1 MGEVINPIKIRSLVR
16 NIMMKVMVEIK
27 DLKKGM
33 YVSELDRP
41 WLETPFLF
49 QGFRITNVQEIE
61 QLSNTCNYVYV
72 DPEKSVVPLPRGT
85 AAAVSH
91 QPKPS
96 QPEIKRQRFAIP
108 YQVEFEQEFPKAK
121 HIYQHATKKMDK
133 IMNDTRSGCSL
144 NAQEIKS
151 TVVSIAD
158 SVIRNPDALM
168 LLSALESKDEQSVT
182 HSVNVC
188 TLSLI
193 FGRYIGLEKKPLYE
207 LGTGALL
214 HDIGETKIPSEI
226 LSKSDKRSPEE
237 LEVMKQHTHHGVELL
252 MKASG
257 LPQSAIEI
265 ARDHHERM
273 NGSGYPQKLL
283 GDQLSLFTKIVS
295 IADVYD
301 SVTAGLHGKPAITCT
316 EALKNMY
323 VWRDELF
330 DSLLVEQFIQCLGIY
345 PIGSTVEL
353 NTGEIG
359 IVISASPGR
368 RLLPRVMLVRD
379 QDKKPYEPP
388 KIINLEQFCDSNRA
402 CKFEIR
408 RVVKAETFSIDVRN
422 YILRELQL
430 QVA

>member
-1 MGEVINPIKIRSLVR
+1 
-16 NIMMKVMVEIK
+16 MMKVMVEIK
-27 DLKKGM
+27 DLRKGM
-33 YVSELDRP
+33 YISELDRP

-61 QLSNTCNYVYV
+61 QLGDSCKYVYV
-72 DPEKSVVPLPRGT
+72 DPEKSVVPIPKSS
-85 AAAVSH
+85 AAAVS
-91 QPKPS
+91 QPPKPS
-96 QPEIKRQRFAIP
+96 QPEIKRQQFAIP
-108 YQVEFEQEFPKAK
+108 YQVEFEHEFPKAK
-121 HIYQHATKKMDK
+121 QIYQHATQKMDK
-133 IMNDTRSGCSL
+133 IFNETRSGNSL
-144 NAQEIKS
+144 NAHEIKS

-168 LLSALESKDEQSVT
+168 LLSALESKDEQAVT
-182 HSVNVC
+182 HSINVC

-214 HDIGETKIPSEI
+214 HDIGETKVPDEI
-226 LSKSDKRSPEE
+226 LHKSDKRSPEE
-237 LEVMKQHTHHGVELL
+237 LEIMKKHTRHGVELL

-257 LPQSAIEI
+257 LPQSAIEV

-301 SVTAGLHGKPAITCT
+301 SVTSGLHGKPSITCT

-323 VWRDELF
+323 VWREELF

-353 NTGEIG
+353 STGEIG
-359 IVISASPGR
+359 IVISTNPGR

-388 KIINLEQFCDSNRA
+388 KIINLEQFCKDGN

-408 RVVKAETFSIDVRN
+408 RVVKADAFSIDVRN
-422 YILRELQL
+422 YILRELDL

>member
-1 MGEVINPIKIRSLVR
+1 M
-16 NIMMKVMVEIK
+16 IMMKVMVEIK

-61 QLSNTCNYVYV
+61 QLTTSCNYVYV
-72 DPEKSVVPLPRGT
+72 DPEKSVVPIPQKRAG
-85 AAAVSH
+85 AAVNDIS
-91 QPKPS
+91 KKTE
-96 QPEIKRQRFAIP
+96 PEIKRQRFSIP
-108 YQVEFEQEFPKAK
+108 YQVEFEHEFPKAK
-121 HIYQHATKKMDK
+121 KIYQQATLKMER
-133 IMNDTRSGCSL
+133 IINDTRSGCSL
-144 NAQEIKS
+144 NAHEIKS

-168 LLSALESKDEQSVT
+168 LLSVLESKDDQAVT
-182 HSVNVC
+182 HSINVC

-214 HDIGETKIPSEI
+214 HDIGETKVPNEI
-226 LSKSDKRSPEE
+226 LQKRDNRTPEE
-237 LEVMKQHTHHGVELL
+237 LALMQNHTNHGVALL
-252 MKASG
+252 MKTSG
-257 LPQSAIEI
+257 LPSSVIDI

-273 NGSGYPQKLL
+273 NGSGYPQKLA
-283 GDQLSLFTKIVS
+283 GAQLSLFTKIVA
-295 IADVYD
+295 ITDVYD
-301 SVTAGLHGKPAITCT
+301 SVTSGLHGKPMITSS

-323 VWRDELF
+323 VWREELF

-359 IVISASPGR
+359 IVINTNPDR

-388 KIINLEQFCDSNRA
+388 KIINLAQFCTDENV

-408 RVVKAETFSIDVRN
+408 RVVKADLFSIDVRN
-422 YILRELQL
+422 YILRELDL
-430 QVA
+430 KVA

>member
-1 MGEVINPIKIRSLVR
+1 
-16 NIMMKVMVEIK
+16 MMKVMVEIK

-41 WLETPFLF
+41 WLETQFLF

-61 QLSNTCNYVYV
+61 QLGDACKYVYV
-72 DPEKSVVPLPRGT
+72 DPDKSVVPMPRKV
-85 AAAVSH
+85 AEASNQ
-91 QPKPS
+91 QPKPN
-96 QPEIKRQRFAIP
+96 QPEIKRQRFVVP
-108 YQVEFEQEFPKAK
+108 YKVEFEQEFPKAK
-121 HIYQHATKKMDK
+121 QIYQDATQKMGK
-133 IMNDTRSGCSL
+133 ILNDTRSGCSL

-168 LLSALESKDEQSVT
+168 LLSALESKDEQAVT

-214 HDIGETKIPSEI
+214 HDIGETKVPDDI
-226 LSKSDKRSPEE
+226 LHKSDKRTPEE
-237 LEVMKQHTHHGVELL
+237 LNLMKQHTHHGVELL
-252 MKASG
+252 MKTSG
-257 LPQSAIEI
+257 LPQSTIEI

-295 IADVYD
+295 IVDVYD
-301 SVTAGLHGKPAITCT
+301 SVTSGLHGKPAITCT

-323 VWRDELF
+323 VWREELF

-353 NTGEIG
+353 NTGEVG
-359 IVISASPGR
+359 IVINTNAGR

-388 KIINLEQFCDSNRA
+388 KIINLEQFSNDNNVG
-402 CKFEIR
+402 KFEIR

-422 YILRELQL
+422 YILRELHL

>member
-1 MGEVINPIKIRSLVR
+1 
-16 NIMMKVMVEIK
+16 MMKVMVEIK

-49 QGFRITNVQEIE
+49 QGFRITNMQEIE
-61 QLSNTCNYVYV
+61 QLGDSCSYVYV
-72 DPEKSVVPLPRGT
+72 DPEKSVVPLPQKT

-91 QPKPS
+91 QPKTS

-133 IMNDTRSGCSL
+133 IINDTRSGCSL

-151 TVVSIAD
+151 TVVAIAD

-168 LLSALESKDEQSVT
+168 LLSALETRDEQSVT
-182 HSVNVC
+182 HSINVC

-214 HDIGETKIPSEI
+214 HDIGETKVPNEI
-226 LSKSDKRSPEE
+226 LCKSEKRSPEE
-237 LEVMKQHTHHGVELL
+237 LEVMKQHTRHGVELL
-252 MKASG
+252 MKTSG

-301 SVTAGLHGKPAITCT
+301 SVTSGLHGKPAITCT

-345 PIGSTVEL
+345 PIGSTIEL

-359 IVISASPGR
+359 IVISANPGR

-388 KIINLEQFCDSNRA
+388 KIINLEQFCDNNNT

-408 RVVKAETFSIDVRN
+408 RVVKAETFSIDIRN
-422 YILRELQL
+422 YILRELHL

>member
-1 MGEVINPIKIRSLVR
+1 
-16 NIMMKVMVEIK
+16 
-27 DLKKGM
+27 M

-49 QGFRITNVQEIE
+49 QGFRITNSQEIE
-61 QLSNTCNYVYV
+61 QLENTCHYVYV
-72 DPEKSVVPLPRGT
+72 DPEKSVVPI
-85 AAAVSH
+85 
-91 QPKPS
+91 PKKFEQSPSRRKAS

-108 YQVEFEQEFPKAK
+108 YQATFEQEFPKAK
-121 HIYQHATKKMDK
+121 NIYQNATKQMDK
-133 IMNDTRSGCSL
+133 IINDSRSGCSL

-182 HSVNVC
+182 HSINVC

-193 FGRYIGLEKKPLYE
+193 FGRYIGLERKPLYE
-207 LGTGALL
+207 LGTGALM
-214 HDIGETKIPSEI
+214 HDIGEIKVPEQI
-226 LSKSDKRSPEE
+226 LYKNEKRTAEE
-237 LEVMKQHTHHGVELL
+237 LELMQQHTHHGVEML
-252 MKASG
+252 MKSNG

-273 NGSGYPQKLL
+273 NGSGYPQKLM
-283 GDQLSLFTKIVS
+283 GEQLSLFTKIVS
-295 IADVYD
+295 IVDVYD
-301 SVTAGLHGKPAITCT
+301 SVTSGLHSNPTITST

-353 NTGEIG
+353 STGEIG
-359 IVISASPGR
+359 IVISTNPGR
-368 RLLPRVMLVRD
+368 RLMPRVMLVRD
-379 QDKKPYEPP
+379 QDKQPYEPP
-388 KIINLEQFCDSNRA
+388 KIINLEQFVGKDKNCNL
-402 CKFEIR
+402 EIR

-422 YILRELQL
+422 YILRELRL

>member
-1 MGEVINPIKIRSLVR
+1 M
-16 NIMMKVMVEIK
+16 IMMKVMVEIK

-61 QLSNTCNYVYV
+61 QLCNTCNYVYV
-72 DPEKSVVPLPRGT
+72 DPEKSLVPIPQKRP
-85 AAAVSH
+85 AAVTSTV
-91 QPKPS
+91 KKDE
-96 QPEIKRQRFAIP
+96 PEIKRHQFTLP
-108 YQVEFEQEFPKAK
+108 YEAEFEKEFPKAK
-121 HIYQHATKKMDK
+121 KIYQQATHKMER

-144 NAQEIKS
+144 NAHEIKT

-168 LLSALESKDEQSVT
+168 LLSVLESKDDQAVT
-182 HSVNVC
+182 HSINVC

-214 HDIGETKIPSEI
+214 HDIGETKIPNEI
-226 LSKSDKRSPEE
+226 LNKRDKRTPQE
-237 LEVMKQHTHHGVELL
+237 LAQMQKHTDHGVELL
-252 MKASG
+252 MKTSG
-257 LPQSAIEI
+257 LPPSVVEI

-273 NGSGYPQKLL
+273 NGSGYPQKLS
-283 GDQLSLFTKIVS
+283 GEQLSLFTKIVA
-295 IADVYD
+295 ITDVYD
-301 SVTAGLHGKPAITCT
+301 SVTSGLHGKPAITCT

-323 VWRDELF
+323 VWREELF

-359 IVISASPGR
+359 IVINTNPDR

-388 KIINLEQFCDSNRA
+388 KVINLAQFCNENDVS
-402 CKFEIR
+402 KFEIR
-408 RVVKAETFSIDVRN
+408 RVVKPDLFSIDVRN
-422 YILRELQL
+422 YILRELNL
-430 QVA
+430 TSA

>member
-1 MGEVINPIKIRSLVR
+1 
-16 NIMMKVMVEIK
+16 MKVMVEIK

-49 QGFRITNVQEIE
+49 QGFRITNMQEIE
-61 QLSNTCNYVYV
+61 QLGDTCSYVYV
-72 DPEKSVVPLPRGT
+72 DPEKSVVPLPQKS

-91 QPKPS
+91 LPKTSQPK
-96 QPEIKRQRFAIP
+96 IKRQRFAIP
-108 YQVEFEQEFPKAK
+108 YQAEFEQEFPKAK
-121 HIYQHATKKMDK
+121 QIYQHATKKMDK
-133 IMNDTRSGCSL
+133 IFNDTRSGCSL

-151 TVVSIAD
+151 TVVAIAD

-168 LLSALESKDEQSVT
+168 LLSALETKDEQSVT
-182 HSVNVC
+182 HSINVC

-214 HDIGETKIPSEI
+214 HDIGETRVPNEI
-226 LSKSDKRSPEE
+226 LCKSEKRSQEE
-237 LEVMKQHTHHGVELL
+237 LEVMKQHTRHGVELL

-301 SVTAGLHGKPAITCT
+301 SVTSGLHGKPAITCT

-345 PIGSTVEL
+345 PIGSTIEL

-359 IVISASPGR
+359 IVISANPGR

-388 KIINLEQFCDSNRA
+388 KIINLEQFCDGNNA
-402 CKFEIR
+402 CKFDIR
-408 RVVKAETFSIDVRN
+408 RVVKAETFSIDIRS

>member
-1 MGEVINPIKIRSLVR
+1 
-16 NIMMKVMVEIK
+16 
-27 DLKKGM
+27 M

-61 QLSNTCNYVYV
+61 QLSNTCSYVYV
-72 DPEKSVVPLPRGT
+72 DPEKSVVPIPKRT
-85 AAAVSH
+85 AAAQVTH
-91 QPKPS
+91 YEKPAE
-96 QPEIKRQRFAIP
+96 PEIKRQRFAMP
-108 YQVEFEQEFPKAK
+108 YQVAFEQEFPKAK
-121 HIYQHATKKMDK
+121 EIYEHATNKMEK
-133 IMNDTRSGCSL
+133 IINDSRSGSSL
-144 NAQEIKS
+144 NSHEIKT

-168 LLSALESKDEQSVT
+168 LLSALESRDEQSVT
-182 HSVNVC
+182 HSINVC

-207 LGTGALL
+207 LGIGALL
-214 HDIGETKIPSEI
+214 HDIGETRVPTEI
-226 LSKSDKRSPEE
+226 LYKSVKRTPEE
-237 LEVMKQHTHHGVELL
+237 QDVMKQHTQHGVDLL
-252 MKASG
+252 MKTSG
-257 LPQSAIEI
+257 LPQSTIEI

-273 NGSGYPQKLL
+273 NGSGYPQKLM

-301 SVTAGLHGKPAITCT
+301 SVTSGLHGRPAITCT

-345 PIGSTVEL
+345 PVGSTVEL

-359 IVISASPGR
+359 IVINTNSGR

-379 QDKKPYEPP
+379 QDKRPYEPP
-388 KIINLEQFCDSNRA
+388 KIINLEQFCTSDNI

>member
-1 MGEVINPIKIRSLVR
+1 
-16 NIMMKVMVEIK
+16 
-27 DLKKGM
+27 
-33 YVSELDRP
+33 
-41 WLETPFLF
+41 
-49 QGFRITNVQEIE
+49 
-61 QLSNTCNYVYV
+61 V
-72 DPEKSVVPLPRGT
+72 DPEKSVVPIPKRT
-85 AAAVSH
+85 AAAAVVH
-91 QPKPS
+91 KKID

-108 YQVEFEQEFPKAK
+108 YQVEFEREFPKAK
-121 HIYQHATKKMDK
+121 QIYQNATQKMDK
-133 IMNDTRSGCSL
+133 IINEVRSGSSL

-168 LLSALESKDEQSVT
+168 LLSALESRDEQSVT
-182 HSVNVC
+182 HSINVC

-193 FGRYIGLEKKPLYE
+193 FGRYIGLERKPLYE

-214 HDIGETKIPSEI
+214 HDIGETKISNEV
-226 LSKSDKRSPEE
+226 LNKDGKRTEEE
-237 LEVMKQHTHHGVELL
+237 LELMKEHTHHGVKLL
-252 MKASG
+252 MSASG
-257 LPQSAIEI
+257 LPQSVIEI

-295 IADVYD
+295 ITDVYD
-301 SVTAGLHGKPAITCT
+301 SVTSGLHGKPAITCT

-353 NTGEIG
+353 STGEIG
-359 IVISASPGR
+359 IVISTNPGR
-368 RLLPRVMLVRD
+368 RLLPRIMLVRD

-388 KIINLEQFCDSNRA
+388 KIVNLEQFCTKDNL

>member
-1 MGEVINPIKIRSLVR
+1 
-16 NIMMKVMVEIK
+16 MMKVMVEIK

-49 QGFRITNVQEIE
+49 QGFRITNPQEIE
-61 QLSNTCNYVYV
+61 QLGDNCKYVYV
-72 DPEKSVVPLPRGT
+72 DPEKSVVPIPKRT

-91 QPKPS
+91 QKPA

-121 HIYQHATKKMDK
+121 QIYQQAAKKMDK
-133 IMNDTRSGCSL
+133 IINETRSGCSL

-168 LLSALESKDEQSVT
+168 LLSALESRDEQSVT
-182 HSVNVC
+182 HSINVC

-214 HDIGETKIPSEI
+214 HDIGETRVPNEI
-226 LSKSDKRSPEE
+226 LNKSEKRTPEE
-237 LEVMKQHTHHGVELL
+237 LEIMRQHTDHGVELL

-257 LPQSAIEI
+257 LPQSVIEV

-301 SVTAGLHGKPAITCT
+301 SVTSGLHGKPAITCT

-353 NTGEIG
+353 SSGEIG
-359 IVISASPGR
+359 IVIATNPGR

-388 KIINLEQFCDSNRA
+388 KIVNLEQFCTPDKV

-408 RVVKAETFSIDVRN
+408 RVVKAETFSIDIRN
-422 YILRELQL
+422 YILREMQL